1 MRHHGE
7 ALRALTKNDEMP
19 AALELDPAN
28 APLEPRQQV
37 LVDYAI
43 KLTRTPHGVT
53 KDDITALREAGLSD
67 AAIHDAAAIIGYFN
81 FVNRLASGLNVE
93 LEAAYL

>member
-1 MRHHGE
+1 M
-7 ALRALTKNDEMP
+7 TKDDELLVM
-19 AALELDPAN
+19 LERDPAN
-28 APLEPRQQV
+28 APLESRQQA

-43 KLTRTPHGVT
+43 KLTRTPHAVT
-53 KDDITALREAGLSD
+53 EADITALRETGLSD
-67 AAIHDAAAIIGYFN
+67 AALHDAAAIIGYFN

>member
-1 MRHHGE
+1 M
-7 ALRALTKNDEMP
+7 TKNDELLT
-19 AALELDPAN
+19 ALERDPAQ

-43 KLTRTPHGVT
+43 KLTRTPQAMT
-53 KDDITALREAGLSD
+53 EADIMALRETGLSD